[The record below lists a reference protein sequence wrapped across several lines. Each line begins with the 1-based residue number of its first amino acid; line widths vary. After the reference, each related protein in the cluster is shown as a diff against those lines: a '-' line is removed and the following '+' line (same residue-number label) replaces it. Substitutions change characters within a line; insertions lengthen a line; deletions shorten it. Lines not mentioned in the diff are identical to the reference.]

1 MKPGDICWEG
11 RHFQICNRLLLDRL
25 NEDYDYDDDGGGGD
39 VDGDGDGDGDGDV
52 DGDGASGYDRGVGG
66 VESSYP
72 GSTAGGWETANGR
85 PIAIISTSNI
95 SVRRYRIYSRKWQAW
110 GARTIDCALLKIVK
124 IQCQ

>member
-1 MKPGDICWEG
+1 MTLPGSHHEA
-11 RHFQICNRLLLDRL
+11 H
-25 NEDYDYDDDGGGGD
+25 
-39 VDGDGDGDGDGDV
+39 GDV

-95 SVRRYRIYSRKWQAW
+95 SVRRYRICSIYIIYYIEYIQYIIAITSTSNISVRRYRIYSRKWQAW
-110 GARTIDCALLKIVK
+110 GARTMEIGCALLKIAR
-124 IQCQ
+124 IQ